1 LIHSADFLF
10 LTELSNM
17 TLLHK
22 QKNSFSIT
30 IVVAIAISLMACAE
44 KAEDSN
50 QKSQTI
56 IPPPVTVTEDKIAQL
71 QREAQEGDSDAQ
83 YSLAYLYE
91 NGLGVPKNET
101 KALELYQ
108 QAADQGHPEAQE
120 NLDTKSKSK

>member
-1 LIHSADFLF
+1 
-10 LTELSNM
+10 M

-22 QKNSFSIT
+22 QKNIFSIT
-30 IVVAIAISLMACAE
+30 IVIAIAVSLMACSE

-56 IPPPVTVTEDKIAQL
+56 IPSVAVTEDKIAQL

-91 NGLGVPKNET
+91 NGIGVPKNET
-101 KALELYQ
+101 KALELYK
-108 QAADQGHPEAQE
+108 QAADQGYSAAQN
-120 NLDTKSKSK
+120 NLDSMSKSK